1 MQKEDT
7 DIPCGVA
14 KPEVALLEEGLKK
27 EEDEEAL
34 KDIDEE
40 ALKDE
45 DGGEASE
52 KDEGVEDLKQ
62 D

>member
-7 DIPCGVA
+7 DIPYGVV
-14 KPEVALLEEGLKK
+14 KPEVALLEGLKK

-52 KDEGVEDLKQ
+52 KDEGVEDLK
-62 D
+62 